1 MGPATFGIYLMH
13 HSLLDLLRSGTVA
26 LDGRLPLLCILGVEV
41 LTAFVISAAAS
52 LILMRIPFARAVI
65 GS

>member
-1 MGPATFGIYLMH
+1 MH